1 MATTAEYLNKL
12 VTQKN
17 TLADNLVTK
26 GVSAT
31 HDETLETLVPKV
43 LEISGGSSGGNGIYP
58 VDKYGVPTGDVIIPE
73 GVVYM
78 GNSTYLP
85 FQNNNQITSISCP
98 STLTNIPV
106 NACNGASN
114 LISISGIENVTTIDA
129 NAFSKCYNLEI
140 DLPSG
145 LKTLGQAAFLNC
157 SKISSLQI
165 PSITDWGT
173 YTFQNCTSLL
183 SVSFAE
189 NFTLTTIPSN
199 VFDGCTSLKNI
210 TLPTSINKIDNNA
223 FSNSGIENIVI
234 HNGITYLGNSVFYG
248 CTSLSEITLPNT
260 ISSINATNGSRYN
273 TFSDCT
279 ALTTVN
285 LEQDFNCSISFYSS
299 ANITNAADMLTK
311 LKDLTGETAKTITFA
326 KAVYEGLTA
335 DEIAVAT
342 NKNWTVASYGS

>member
-12 VTQKN
+12 VEQKN

-26 GVSAT
+26 GVTAS
-31 HDETLETLVPKV
+31 HVETLETLVPKV
-43 LEISGGSSGGNGIYP
+43 LDISGGSSGGNGIYP
-58 VDKYGVPTGDVIIPE
+58 VDKYGVPIGDVIIPE

-78 GNSTYLP
+78 GNSSYVP
-85 FQNNNQITSISCP
+85 FKNNSQVTSISCP
-98 STLTNIPV
+98 STLTNISQY
-106 NACNGASN
+106 ACNGASN
-114 LISISGIENVTTIDA
+114 LVSISGIENVTVIDVS
-129 NAFSKCYNLEI
+129 AFSKCYNLEI
-140 DLPSG
+140 ALPSG
-145 LKTLGQAAFLNC
+145 LKTLSQSAFSNC
-157 SKISSLQI
+157 FKISSLRI
-165 PSITDWGT
+165 PALTNWGT
-173 YTFQNCTSLL
+173 LTFQNCTSLS

-189 NFTLTTIPSN
+189 TFALTTIPAST
-199 VFDGCTSLKNI
+199 FDGCTSLKNI
-210 TLPTSINKIDNNA
+210 TLPTSINKIDSNA

-234 HNGITYLGNSVFYG
+234 HNGITRLGNSVFYG

-299 ANITNAADMLTK
+299 ANITNAAEMLTK

-326 KAVYEGLTA
+326 KAVYDGLTA
-335 DEIAVAT
+335 EEIAVAT

>member
-12 VTQKN
+12 VEQKN

-26 GVSAT
+26 GVSAS

-43 LEISGGSSGGNGIYP
+43 LDISGGSSGGNGIYP
-58 VDKYGVPTGDVIIPE
+58 VDNYGVPTGDVIIPE

-78 GNSTYLP
+78 GNSSYAP
-85 FQNNNQITSISCP
+85 FKNNSQVTSISCP
-98 STLTNIPV
+98 STLTNISA

-114 LISISGIENVTTIDA
+114 LVSISGIENVTVIDA
-129 NAFSKCYNLEI
+129 SAFSKCYNLEI

-145 LKTLGQAAFLNC
+145 LKTLSQSAFSNC
-157 SKISSLQI
+157 SKISSLRI
-165 PSITDWGT
+165 PALTNWGT
-173 YTFQNCTSLL
+173 MTFQNCTSLS

-189 NFTLTTIPSN
+189 NFALTTIPVN
-199 VFDGCTSLKNI
+199 TFDGCISLKNI
-210 TLPTSINKIDNNA
+210 TLPTSINKIDSNA

-234 HNGITYLGNSVFYG
+234 HNGITYLGYSAFYG

-260 ISSINATNGSRYN
+260 LSSIDTTNGSRYN

-299 ANITNAADMLTK
+299 ANITNAAEMLTK

-326 KAVYEGLTA
+326 KAVYDGLTA
-335 DEIAVAT
+335 EEIAVAT

>member
-12 VTQKN
+12 VGQKN

-26 GVSAT
+26 GVPAT

-43 LEISGGSSGGNGIYP
+43 LDISGGSSGGNGIYP
-58 VDKYGVPTGDVIIPE
+58 VDNYGVPTGDVIIPE

-78 GNSTYLP
+78 GNSSYTP
-85 FQNNNQITSISCP
+85 FKNNSQVTSISCP
-98 STLTNIPV
+98 STLTNISA

-114 LISISGIENVTTIDA
+114 LVSVSGIENVTVIDTS
-129 NAFSKCYNLEI
+129 AFSKCYNLEI

-145 LKTLGQAAFLNC
+145 LKTLSQNAFSNC

-165 PSITDWGT
+165 PSITNWGT
-173 YTFQNCTSLL
+173 YTFQNCTSLS

-189 NFTLTTIPSN
+189 NFALTTIPVN
-199 VFDGCTSLKNI
+199 TFEGCTSLKNI
-210 TLPTSINKIDNNA
+210 TLPTSINKIDSNA

-234 HNGITYLGNSVFYG
+234 HNGVTYLGSSVFYG

-260 ISSINATNGSRYN
+260 ISSINATNGNRYN

-285 LEQDFNCSISFYSS
+285 LAQDFNCSISFYSS
-299 ANITNAADMLTK
+299 ANITNAAEMLTK

-326 KAVYEGLTA
+326 KAVYDGLTA
-335 DEIAVAT
+335 EEIAVAT

>member
-12 VTQKN
+12 VEQKN

-26 GVSAT
+26 GVPAT

-43 LEISGGSSGGNGIYP
+43 LNIGGGSSGGNGIYP
-58 VDKYGVPTGDVIIPE
+58 VDNYGVPTGDVIIPE

-78 GNSTYLP
+78 GNSSYVP
-85 FQNNNQITSISCP
+85 FKNNSQVTSISCP
-98 STLTNIPV
+98 STLTNISA

-114 LISISGIENVTTIDA
+114 LVSISGIENVTVIDA
-129 NAFSKCYNLEI
+129 SAFSKCYNLEI

-145 LKTLGQAAFLNC
+145 LKTLSQSAFSNC

-165 PSITDWGT
+165 PALTNWGT
-173 YTFQNCTSLL
+173 MTFQNCTSLS

-189 NFTLTTIPSN
+189 NFALTTIPVN
-199 VFDGCTSLKNI
+199 TFDGCTSLKNV
-210 TLPTSINKIDNNA
+210 TLPTSINKIDSNA

-234 HNGITYLGNSVFYG
+234 HNGITRLGNSVFYG

-279 ALTTVN
+279 ALTTVY

-326 KAVYEGLTA
+326 KAVYDGLTA

>member
-26 GVSAT
+26 GVTAS

-43 LEISGGSSGGNGIYP
+43 LEISGGGGGNGIYP
-58 VDKYGVPTGDVIIPE
+58 VDEYGFPTGDVVIPE

-78 GNSTYLP
+78 GNSSYAP
-85 FQNNNQITSISCP
+85 FKNNSQVTSISCP
-98 STLTNIPV
+98 STLTNISQY
-106 NACNGASN
+106 ACNGASN
-114 LISISGIENVTTIDA
+114 LISVSGIENVTAIGT

-145 LKTLGQAAFLNC
+145 LKTLGQSAFLNC

-234 HNGITYLGNSVFYG
+234 HNGITRLGNSVFYG

-299 ANITNAADMLTK
+299 ANITNAAEMLTK

-326 KAVYEGLTA
+326 KSVYDGLTA

>member
-12 VTQKN
+12 VEQKN
-17 TLADNLVTK
+17 ALADNLAAK

-43 LEISGGSSGGNGIYP
+43 LDISGGSSGGNGIYP
-58 VDKYGVPTGDVIIPE
+58 VDKYGVPTGDVFIPE

-78 GNSTYLP
+78 GNSSYAP
-85 FQNNNQITSISCP
+85 FKNNGQVTSISCP
-98 STLTNIPV
+98 STLTNISQY
-106 NACNGASN
+106 ACNGASN
-114 LISISGIENVTTIDA
+114 LVSISGIENVTTIDA
-129 NAFSKCYNLEI
+129 SAFSKCYNLEI

-145 LKTLGQAAFLNC
+145 LKTLSQSAFSNC
-157 SKISSLQI
+157 SKISGLRIPALTNWGSL
-165 PSITDWGT
+165 
-173 YTFQNCTSLL
+173 TFQSCSSLSSVVFADDFAL
-183 SVSFAE
+183 SI
-189 NFTLTTIPSN
+189 IPAN
-199 VFDGCTSLKNI
+199 TFEGCASLKNI

-234 HNGITYLGNSVFYG
+234 HNGITRLGNSVFYG

-299 ANITNAADMLTK
+299 ANITNAAEMLTK

-326 KAVYEGLTA
+326 KAVYDGLTA
-335 DEIAVAT
+335 EEIAVAT

>member
-1 MATTAEYLNKL
+1 MPATADYLNKL
-12 VTQKN
+12 VEQKN

-26 GVSAT
+26 GVSAS

-43 LEISGGSSGGNGIYP
+43 LEISGGGGGNGIYP
-58 VDKYGVPTGDVIIPE
+58 VDEYGFPTGDVVIPE
-73 GVVYM
+73 GIVYM
-78 GNSTYLP
+78 GNSSYVP
-85 FQNNNQITSISCP
+85 FKNNSQVTSISCP
-98 STLTNIPV
+98 STLTNISA

-114 LISISGIENVTTIDA
+114 LVSISGIENVTVIDA
-129 NAFSKCYNLEI
+129 SAFSKCYNLEI

-145 LKTLGQAAFLNC
+145 LKTLSQSAFSNC
-157 SKISSLQI
+157 SKISSLRI
-165 PSITDWGT
+165 PALTNWGT
-173 YTFQNCTSLL
+173 MTFQNCTSLS

-189 NFTLTTIPSN
+189 NFALTTIPVN
-199 VFDGCTSLKNI
+199 TFDGCTSLKNI
-210 TLPTSINKIDNNA
+210 TLPTSINKIDSNA

-234 HNGITYLGNSVFYG
+234 HNGITYLGYSAFYG

-260 ISSINATNGSRYN
+260 LSSIDTTNGSRYN

-299 ANITNAADMLTK
+299 ANITNAAEMLTK

-342 NKNWTVASYGS
+342 NKNWIVASYGS